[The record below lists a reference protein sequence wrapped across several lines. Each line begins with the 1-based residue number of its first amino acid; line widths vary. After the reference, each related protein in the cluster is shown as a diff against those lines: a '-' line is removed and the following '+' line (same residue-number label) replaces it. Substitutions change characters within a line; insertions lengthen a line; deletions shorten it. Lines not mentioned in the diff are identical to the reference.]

1 MARARENKAHEL
13 KQKLLTWR
21 GASATGGAGD
31 RWTVLQAALAAEN
44 YFANLFMLMVHYS
57 NESVLPASQL
67 DVIVDPASTSCLK
80 SNGVGAQ
87 NASQA
92 IYKYLLQSLPTT
104 RLNFSHTVQ
113 TLTEG
118 QSALANYNGIE
129 VVHTVGYHLNKDCAV
144 QQLTETYVGV
154 FRAFL
159 NSKRPTLRLLPV
171 STNKFAKDFA
181 HDHDNKKLAAMTLRA
196 LKAAFLQLM
205 PHVQRELLSRS
216 VKMCLLSRQEYTSFT
231 TIVANNPSLHQV
243 RATDDQIVALLNY
256 VLDATE
262 TNNKL
267 RNKDNETN
275 KTIDNLKNL
284 IANQVPCPREI
295 TVYRNIGGYSE
306 GTEVSIDVAKFSQ
319 YFLTK
324 GFIEKAFLSTTLHEQ
339 MQNGAQIHIQ
349 ITVPR
354 GTRFVIPKMYLQAP
368 PRVNLEAELIFAPG
382 KRLVDFQKLSNNSWR
397 AKMA

>member
-1 MARARENKAHEL
+1 
-13 KQKLLTWR
+13 
-21 GASATGGAGD
+21 
-31 RWTVLQAALAAEN
+31 
-44 YFANLFMLMVHYS
+44 
-57 NESVLPASQL
+57 
-67 DVIVDPASTSCLK
+67 
-80 SNGVGAQ
+80 
-87 NASQA
+87 
-92 IYKYLLQSLPTT
+92 
-104 RLNFSHTVQ
+104 
-113 TLTEG
+113 
-118 QSALANYNGIE
+118 
-129 VVHTVGYHLNKDCAV
+129 
-144 QQLTETYVGV
+144 
-154 FRAFL
+154 
-159 NSKRPTLRLLPV
+159 
-171 STNKFAKDFA
+171 
-181 HDHDNKKLAAMTLRA
+181 
-196 LKAAFLQLM
+196 
-205 PHVQRELLSRS
+205 
-216 VKMCLLSRQEYTSFT
+216 
-231 TIVANNPSLHQV
+231 V